1 MFYNN
6 YMDVTPMIVITHTM
20 YHRNKLDRLIQLFH
34 LLTEM
39 HRNINNITN
48 KTKDVFLMYIPF
60 YHICT
65 IILA

>member
-1 MFYNN
+1 
-6 YMDVTPMIVITHTM
+6 MIVITHTM

-39 HRNINNITN
+39 HRNINKITN

-60 YHICT
+60 YHMHYNVSVIHL
-65 IILA
+65 IYLY